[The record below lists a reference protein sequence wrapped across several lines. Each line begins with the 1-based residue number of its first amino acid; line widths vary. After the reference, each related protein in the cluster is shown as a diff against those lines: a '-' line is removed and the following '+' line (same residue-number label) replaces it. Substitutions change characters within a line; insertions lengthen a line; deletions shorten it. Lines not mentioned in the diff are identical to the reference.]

1 VNLIP
6 TELNQRLANVVR
18 NAVAADR
25 FYIWGKAGF
34 WRLVGLGLVAFGVGV
49 GVGIGFYGYSHIV
62 RNSNSMTVLSDAL
75 SKALSE
81 ARLRATA
88 EGTIQI
94 EPSELTLAKDQTIF
108 LDSNSRIYL
117 DPKAKIIVDGE
128 INVQA
133 PSVSIPQNVS
143 RHSSPGVPTIVNF
156 TVFKRVPFGKG
167 AVFTGWKFLTSAQK
181 FPTSEYCYYTEQ
193 LESSPL
199 EPVVYIGTDEKLER
213 PKKLPHDFDI
223 DSAFIRCVW
232 FKRDGE

>member
-6 TELNQRLANVVR
+6 TELNQRLSNVVR
-18 NAVAADR
+18 HAVAADR
-25 FYIWGKAGF
+25 FYIGGKAGF
-34 WRLVGLGLVAFGVGV
+34 WRLVGFGLIALGVGV
-49 GVGIGFYGYSHIV
+49 GLGIGFYGYSYIA
-62 RNSNSMTVLSDAL
+62 RNSDSMTALSYAL

-94 EPSELTLAKDQTIF
+94 EPRELTLARDQTIF
-108 LDSNSRIYL
+108 LDNNSRIYL
-117 DPKAKIIVDGE
+117 DPKARITVDGE

-133 PSVSIPQNVS
+133 PSVSLPQIAP
-143 RHSSPGVPTIVNF
+143 RHSSPAVPTIVNF
-156 TVFKRVPFGKG
+156 TVFKRIPLGNG

-181 FPTSEYCYYTEQ
+181 VPTSQYCYYTEQ

-199 EPVVYIGTDEKLER
+199 EPVVFIGTDEKLER

-232 FKRDGE
+232 FKRDAE